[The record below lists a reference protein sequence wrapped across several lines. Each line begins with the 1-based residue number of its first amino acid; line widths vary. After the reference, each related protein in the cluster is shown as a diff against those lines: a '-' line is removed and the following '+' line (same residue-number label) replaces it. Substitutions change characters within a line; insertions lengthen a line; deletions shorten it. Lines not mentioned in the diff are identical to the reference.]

1 MQFFTAP
8 IAAALEQRY
17 DERYLTAFGFL
28 VFGIGVAMS
37 CIQTSATDYDQ
48 MFWPQVVRGFAV
60 MFCILP
66 PTRLALGHLAK
77 ADIPDASG
85 LFNMMRNLGGAIGI
99 RPIDTVIY
107 SRAPIHA
114 GKLRDRLA
122 AGDLDVLKTLGVT
135 PDMIG
140 PSLLAPKTQAILAPL
155 IEKVAFVE
163 AINDAWAVM
172 ALVTLA
178 VMMPCRYART
188 PIWRLIVTIR
198 KGRVFVRQ
206 QRH

>member
-1 MQFFTAP
+1 M
-8 IAAALEQRY
+8 
-17 DERYLTAFGFL
+17 
-28 VFGIGVAMS
+28 
-37 CIQTSATDYDQ
+37 
-48 MFWPQVVRGFAV
+48 
-60 MFCILP
+60 
-66 PTRLALGHLAK
+66 
-77 ADIPDASG
+77 
-85 LFNMMRNLGGAIGI
+85 
-99 RPIDTVIY
+99 
-107 SRAPIHA
+107 
-114 GKLRDRLA
+114 
-122 AGDLDVLKTLGVT
+122 LKTLGVT

-178 VMMPCRYART
+178 AMLAVPLART

>member
-1 MQFFTAP
+1 
-8 IAAALEQRY
+8 
-17 DERYLTAFGFL
+17 
-28 VFGIGVAMS
+28 
-37 CIQTSATDYDQ
+37 
-48 MFWPQVVRGFAV
+48 
-60 MFCILP
+60 
-66 PTRLALGHLAK
+66 
-77 ADIPDASG
+77 
-85 LFNMMRNLGGAIGI
+85 
-99 RPIDTVIY
+99 
-107 SRAPIHA
+107 
-114 GKLRDRLA
+114 
-122 AGDLDVLKTLGVT
+122 
-135 PDMIG
+135 MIG

-178 VMMPCRYART
+178 VMMPWRTLART